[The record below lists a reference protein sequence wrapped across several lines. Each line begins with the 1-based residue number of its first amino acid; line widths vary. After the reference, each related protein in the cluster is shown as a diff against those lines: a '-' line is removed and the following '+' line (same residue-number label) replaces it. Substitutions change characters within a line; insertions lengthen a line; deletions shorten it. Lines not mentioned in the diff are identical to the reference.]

1 MSGEKNPEVVGCDAS
16 IMRNVWEIRM
26 REFGQRMRLEQERL
40 ERSALPAINKD
51 WADRMTAKMGK
62 YKRVERKVTP
72 SDIQPDDNIWKSKE
86 PLVPQGVPLCRGLG
100 PVGRPGV
107 PAKSFSAQTPN
118 LKDKKVQDK
127 SLNKLQQLMSITKT
141 QPSSLVWGKA
151 WKFNKSLP
159 IPAEGASPDW
169 GQCWMFA
176 PYQPRAEEG
185 KPWPNE
191 TNMVDPQRYLWRKAF
206 YKMVEPQALDLN
218 LPADEWQTS
227 WKRFEKIK
235 KDSSEDEE
243 KTSKHGFFTS
253 LVEMQHQ
260 NEILCSSEWSDS
272 WSSTKPGNEGL
283 LNATVDDNKDMG
295 REINP
300 VWEECWRLLN
310 HHGSNSFKLLRH
322 QKPLSPEWASSWRT
336 AAGVFSNQQS
346 SSQNQ
351 HHGFDDHSLEREGF
365 HKITSATRKRDLQ
378 LCDTFEANV
387 DWSKSWEIP
396 KNNSKP
402 CAEIDKVLK
411 ALPPKV
417 DVETQ
422 RVEKVPQVNYSTEKV
437 DPRYEQLRRD
447 VIHHTRREL
456 PESKILL
463 MKHLQKILPPS
474 EWRDSWKVIKH
485 RMRQERR
492 RYKPDPVKPFRE
504 SEKGENSK
512 PNASEWKDSWKF
524 TCRPLNQNPELWQQ
538 GWSTSTQVRVNWE
551 RHQREISVEEFPKN
565 GPTSER
571 IWGESWKFSRYQ
583 HRSETAKA
591 KDQVGKGKL
600 NVPDNSR
607 EHESHAKSIS
617 DWQDAWMITETEMR
631 HDKPS
636 FAQWRESWKWSIY
649 HSPQWTGLVSTDK
662 WVDESTEIQRPK
674 SIMSSEVVKA
684 KMSRSFDHKIFGQRY
699 PEKEWSSSWSSKS
712 LLSNQ
717 SSKSSSTQQQHPILS
732 ECGCKW
738 GRSFRLANPMPQLDQ
753 LWIESSQNPG
763 YYQVLWSSKNKIQNI
778 NKNKSDL
785 NKVFA
790 SATLWAN
797 CYRFLQK
804 PSDQLNTKGRSKV
817 PSDQRVILPTKIK
830 TRKQL
835 YSGIEKEK
843 QSERKWAGCHLLGKT
858 QPRPKKGSGSNS
870 KLMPEDSV
878 YKKFLEEWGE
888 SWRFFVRPENLK
900 KQMSFKSISGWDES
914 WKFLLPLY

>member
-26 REFGQRMRLEQERL
+26 REFGQRMLLEQERL
-40 ERSALPAINKD
+40 ERSALPAINKQ
-51 WADRMTAKMGK
+51 WADRMTAKTGK

-72 SDIQPDDNIWKSKE
+72 SDIQPDDNIWKSKQ
-86 PLVPQGVPLCRGLG
+86 PLVPQGVPLGRG
-100 PVGRPGV
+100 PGSGGKPGI
-107 PAKSFSAQTPN
+107 PAKSFSAQAPN
-118 LKDKKVQDK
+118 LKNKKVQDK
-127 SLNKLQQLMSITKT
+127 SFNKLQLLMSITKT

-159 IPAEGASPDW
+159 SPAEGASPDW

-176 PYQPRAEEG
+176 PYQPRAEER

-191 TNMVDPQRYLWRKAF
+191 PNLVDPQRYHLWRKAF

-235 KDSSEDEE
+235 KDSGEDEE
-243 KTSKHGFFTS
+243 EASKHGFFTS
-253 LVEMQHQ
+253 LVETQHQ

-272 WSSTKPGNEGL
+272 WTSTKPGNEGL
-283 LNATVDDNKDMG
+283 LNATVADNKDME

-300 VWEECWRLLN
+300 EWDECWRLLN
-310 HHGSNSFKLLRH
+310 HHGSNSFKLPRH
-322 QKPLSPEWASSWRT
+322 QKPLSPEWASSWR
-336 AAGVFSNQQS
+336 AAADVFNNKQS

-351 HHGFDDHSLEREGF
+351 HHGFDNHSLERDGF
-365 HKITSATRKRDLQ
+365 HKITSPTRKRDLQ
-378 LCDTFEANV
+378 VCDKFEAMS

-411 ALPPKV
+411 ALPPKI
-417 DVETQ
+417 DAEIQ
-422 RVEKVPQVNYSTEKV
+422 RVEKIPQVNYLTEKV
-437 DPRYEQLRRD
+437 DPRYEQLRRN

-463 MKHLQKILPPS
+463 LKHLQKILPPS

-504 SEKGENSK
+504 SEKGEDSK

-551 RHQREISVEEFPKN
+551 RHQSEISVEEFPKN

-571 IWGESWKFSRYQ
+571 VWGESWKFSRHQ
-583 HRSETAKA
+583 HRSEPANA

-607 EHESHAKSIS
+607 EHESQAKSIS
-617 DWQDAWMITETEMR
+617 DWQDAWMITKTEMR

-649 HSPQWTGLVSTDK
+649 HTPHWTGLVSTEK
-662 WVDESTEIQRPK
+662 WVDESSEIQRPK
-674 SIMSSEVVKA
+674 SIMSSEGVKA
-684 KMSRSFDHKIFGQRY
+684 KMSSSFDNKIFGQRY
-699 PEKEWSSSWSSKS
+699 PEKEWSSSWRTKS
-712 LLSNQ
+712 LSNQ

-738 GRSFRLANPMPQLDQ
+738 GRSFRLANPTPQLDQ
-753 LWIESSQNPG
+753 PWIESSQNPG

-797 CYRFLQK
+797 SYRFLQK
-804 PSDQLNTKGRSKV
+804 PNNQLNTKGRSKV
-817 PSDQRVILPTKIK
+817 LSDQRVILPTKIK

-858 QPRPKKGSGSNS
+858 QPRPKKGSGSDS

-878 YKKFLEEWGE
+878 YKKILEEWGE

-900 KQMSFKSISGWDES
+900 KQTSFKSISGWDES
-914 WKFLLPLY
+914 WKFLFPPY